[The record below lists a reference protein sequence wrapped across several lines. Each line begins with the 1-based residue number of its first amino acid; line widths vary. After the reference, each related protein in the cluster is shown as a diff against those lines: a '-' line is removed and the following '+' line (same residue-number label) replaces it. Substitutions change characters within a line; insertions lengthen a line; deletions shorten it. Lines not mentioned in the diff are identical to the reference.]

1 MNSKTAIEI
10 MLWLLT
16 AVVLF
21 HLSILL
27 KIVPYEITWGGRLKS
42 DEDMYVFETV
52 SIAINLLMCM
62 MLLIKGDYIKAFIPI
77 KVVNVFLW
85 IFLVL
90 FALNTVGNVFA
101 ETNFEKFFTI
111 LTLASSVLIWIILR
125 RSKTEY
131 TPIN

>member
-16 AVVLF
+16 AVILF

-101 ETNFEKFFTI
+101 ETNFEKFFSI

>member
-125 RSKTEY
+125 RR
-131 TPIN
+131 

>member
-1 MNSKTAIEI
+1 

-16 AVVLF
+16 AVILF

-101 ETNFEKFFTI
+101 ETNFEKFFSI